1 MRWHG
6 RTKDRSTCKENDY
19 KIIPIICP
27 STHILFQINHN
38 PCLFHSPIS
47 YSNNAMGIEFLVEMR
62 QSNKYGS
69 VKNDEIINLHLGPC
83 VGPWDSIPCIL
94 QDTSHN
100 LPEKAK
106 NPEARFNS
114 KQIISYCLGPHTQ
127 NPRLRKVDL
136 VPSPKR

>member
-1 MRWHG
+1 
-6 RTKDRSTCKENDY
+6 
-19 KIIPIICP
+19 
-27 STHILFQINHN
+27 
-38 PCLFHSPIS
+38 
-47 YSNNAMGIEFLVEMR
+47 MGIEFLVEMR

-136 VPSPKR
+136 VPSPKRWWQDQHAEIRKKNSRRKKVVLYSLDSRMDPSTERDTLGTQCCERSQ